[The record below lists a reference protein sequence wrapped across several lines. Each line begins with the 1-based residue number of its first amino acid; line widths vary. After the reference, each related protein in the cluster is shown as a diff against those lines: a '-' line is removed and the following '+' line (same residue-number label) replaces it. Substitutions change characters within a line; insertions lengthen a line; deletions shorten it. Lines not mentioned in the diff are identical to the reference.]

1 MTAIPS
7 QELNIF
13 EDETLMQRE
22 ARQTPERV
30 ASQLQK
36 NDEVTRALGK
46 QLRVLDPK
54 CVMIVG
60 RGSSDH
66 AGVFA
71 KYLIEVET
79 GVPTFAAAPSVG
91 GIYGKSLKLDGALV
105 IVISQSG
112 RSPDILLQAQMAK
125 KAGAYLVALVNDQTS
140 PLASMV
146 DTVVPLHAEAEKS
159 VAATKSYLAT
169 LSALLQ
175 ITARWSGN
183 IALDHALNK
192 LPELLGEVISSSC
205 QLTTESLQGIK
216 NLVVLG
222 RGLGYAV
229 SKEIALKLKEVC
241 SIHAEAF
248 SSAEFLH
255 GPVTLVEQKLTVLDV
270 QVEDEAEQAH
280 CEQIAE
286 VASRGAQL
294 VHLHQHCEEVHP
306 RLAPLLVLQRFYLD
320 VAQVALDRGFN
331 PDQPAG
337 LKKVTR
343 TL

>member
-1 MTAIPS
+1 MLAVSPNVTE
-7 QELNIF
+7 QLQ
-13 EDETLMQRE
+13 DETLMQRE
-22 ARQTPERV
+22 ARQTPQRIAE
-30 ASQLQK
+30 QLQL
-36 NDEVTRALGK
+36 NCDICDTLGAK
-46 QLRVLDPK
+46 LRQLSPK
-54 CVMIVG
+54 LVMIVG

-71 KYLIEVET
+71 KYLIEIEA
-79 GVPTFAAAPSVG
+79 GVPVMAAAPSVAS
-91 GIYGKSLKLDGALV
+91 IYGKTLQLQQALV
-105 IVISQSG
+105 VVISQSG
-112 RSPDILLQAQMAK
+112 RSPDILAQAQMAK
-125 KAGAYLVALVNDQTS
+125 EAGAYVVALVNDAES
-140 PLASMV
+140 PLAKMV
-146 DTVVPLHAEAEKS
+146 DTVVPLHAGPEES

-175 ITARWSGN
+175 IVARWTDN
-183 IALDHALNK
+183 EKLNLALNQ
-192 LPELLGEVISSSC
+192 LPSYLQAVIDSPV
-205 QLTTESLQGIK
+205 QLTSGDLDGVR

-229 SKEIALKLKEVC
+229 TKEIALKLKEVC
-241 SIHAEAF
+241 SIHAESF

-255 GPVTLVEQKLTVLDV
+255 GPVTLVEQSLTILDV
-270 QVEDEAEQAH
+270 TVEDESEQAH
-280 CEQIAE
+280 CEQINE
-286 VASRGAQL
+286 VKSRGADL
-294 VHLHQHCEEVHP
+294 IHLKQHCDEVHP